1 MLVAAGQIQGFSMYR
16 FVDFLCY
23 RLNERRNKE
32 TFGSFQNPDKKHIT
46 TD

>member
-32 TFGSFQNPDKKHIT
+32 TFGSFQNPDKKDIT

>member
-1 MLVAAGQIQGFSMYR
+1 MLVAAGQIQGFSMFM

-32 TFGSFQNPDKKHIT
+32 TFGSFQNPDKKDIT